1 MPPKFREDRL
11 TALDI
16 STGRWAMK
24 RGSIAIFS
32 LLLVTALSSVA
43 YAGPGSVVIKT
54 EGDIT
59 ATFGGQVRVIPTYE
73 QDWDFG
79 IAGETKKTG
88 QPITSFLLHLT
99 EAGVVNKSYIR
110 SEDRLY
116 FTFAKGDIWDVY
128 MALEFDDVLSSRT
141 TDRVRDVQGIFG
153 SFGLE
158 RVSASIKLPWIF
170 SRFYAG
176 WDIYGVDLDGALFIY
191 GDDDPG
197 FWLTGGVGNID
208 WQFGYHKKDEENRT
222 FQGIRGTPPNITIT
236 GADNERDILSAR
248 INYTPFKGTKLGLI
262 YTWDHLGIRPTL
274 TPTFLPPP
282 PGDPCGP
289 TVLSPANPKPANN
302 CPEVDSHHIGGIVT
316 AQISWLK
323 LTVEYVHQFGEAR
336 KTNVINFN
344 PITGKGSKDG
354 SYDIDANA
362 AFGDLSFDLTPWTGF
377 RLIPHVGVMWA
388 SGDDNPRDNKLGGY
402 TGNTDGYRYTTAFGG
417 ENTILGDNSNV
428 VGTNLYSAIP
438 NLRGNQN
445 SGLVTGGLVNN
456 SRGDSPGVLL
466 VGGGVTV
473 APTKNTIYRTNA
485 YYLQYD
491 TKPCVNPTISAPGG
505 VLVTDF
511 PLLTPPS
518 PCDAS
523 RNTIQHRDI
532 GVEWDN
538 EVMVWLDKNM
548 VVKGQFSFLF
558 PGDAV
563 KDITQTLTTIVSP
576 TGALISRGKVLDE
589 TAIRL
594 GLELLWNF

>member
-1 MPPKFREDRL
+1 
-11 TALDI
+11 
-16 STGRWAMK
+16 
-24 RGSIAIFS
+24 
-32 LLLVTALSSVA
+32 
-43 YAGPGSVVIKT
+43 VIKT

-73 QDWDFG
+73 QDFDFG
-79 IAGETKKTG
+79 IANETKKTG
-88 QPITSFLLHLT
+88 PSITTFLLHIT

-141 TDRVRDVQGIFG
+141 TDRVRDVQGFYG

-158 RVSASIKLPWIF
+158 RVSASIKLPWIS

-176 WDIYGVDLDGALFIY
+176 WDIYGVDLDGGLLIY

-197 FWLTGGVGNID
+197 FWLTGGVADVD
-208 WQFGYHKKDEENRT
+208 WQLGYHKKDELNRT
-222 FQGIRGTPPNITIT
+222 LQGIRGTPPNIVIT
-236 GADNERDILSAR
+236 GTDNERDILSAR
-248 INYTPFKGTKLGLI
+248 VNYTPFKGTKVGLI
-262 YTWDHLGIRPTL
+262 YTYDRLGLRPTVV
-274 TPTFLPPP
+274 PTFLPPP

-289 TVLSPANPKPANN
+289 APSPPFPSPANV
-302 CPEVDSHHIGGIVT
+302 CPEVDSHHIGPIVIT
-316 AQISWLK
+316 QIAGFK
-323 LTVEYVHQFGEAR
+323 FTGQYVHQFGEAR
-336 KTNVINFN
+336 KTNVVNAASGPQGN
-344 PITGKGSKDG
+344 
-354 SYDIDANA
+354 YDINANA
-362 AFGDLSFDLTPWTGF
+362 AFGDLAFDLTLWTGF

-402 TGNTDGYRYTTAFGG
+402 TGNTDGYRFTTAFGG
-417 ENTILGDNSNV
+417 ENTILGDNNNV
-428 VGTNLYSAIP
+428 IGTNIYSVIP

-445 SGLVTGGLVNN
+445 SGLVTGGVANN
-456 SRGDSPGVLL
+456 SRGDSPGVLM
-466 VGGGVTV
+466 VGGGITV
-473 APTKNTIYRTNA
+473 APTKNSIYRTNA
-485 YYLQYD
+485 YYLRFD
-491 TKPCVNPTISAPGG
+491 TKPCVNPTISGPGG
-505 VLVTDF
+505 VLSPDF
-511 PLLTPPS
+511 NLLTPPI

-523 RNTIQHRDI
+523 KNTIQHKEI

-563 KDITQTLTTIVSP
+563 RDITQTLTTIITP
-576 TGALISRGKVLDE
+576 GGALISRGKALDE

-594 GLELLWNF
+594 AMEFLWNF